1 MGEVEELPQRKVA
14 RMCGH
19 KVEKAGFHFGITEGA
34 ELGEFVFWDSHNL
47 KAEDR
52 CTQLPVVTDTAEA
65 VRFAA
70 AGIEFQTCPPPFR
83 GPARKI
89 GCPRK
94 LQLPPRTLLVR
105 LPARHRSEG

>member
-52 CTQLPVVTDTAEA
+52 CTQLPVVTDTAGPGGFSPAGVGVEPRPRPFGDA
-65 VRFAA
+65 PRA
-70 AGIEFQTCPPPFR
+70 AGVRC
-83 GPARKI
+83 
-89 GCPRK
+89 
-94 LQLPPRTLLVR
+94 QLPMP
-105 LPARHRSEG
+105 PS